1 MTANNT
7 LVDVAGLTMR
17 FGGLTALDG
26 LNLTIGK
33 GEVLGLLGPNGSGK
47 TTFFNVLTGLYQAS
61 AGSITF
67 DGKEVIGQTPQEIY
81 RSGVARTFQR
91 SRLSLAL
98 TEFDNIAIGDYQ
110 HMQHGMV
117 FNLFRRK
124 AFRAQYDAYLA
135 KVEALL
141 NIFSPP
147 LVSRLFQPVET
158 FTMIDRRRIEVCRA
172 LISQPRL
179 LLLDE
184 PSAGMTH
191 EETEALMD
199 DVLQVRGKLNN
210 LSIVLIEHEMNVIER
225 ITERC
230 VVLNYGK
237 KIADGSF
244 AEITANADVQTAYLG
259 EAA

>member
-1 MTANNT
+1 MNANDT
-7 LVDVAGLTMR
+7 LVDVSGLTMR

-26 LNLTIGK
+26 LDLKIAR

-47 TTFFNVLTGLYQAS
+47 TTFFNVLTGLYKAS
-61 AGSITF
+61 AGTIVY
-67 DGKEVIGQTPQEIY
+67 DGKNVIGQTPQDIY

-98 TEFDNIAIGDYQ
+98 TVFDNIAIGDYQ
-110 HMQHGMV
+110 HMQHGLV

-124 AFRAQYDAYLA
+124 AFRAEYDAYVA

-147 LVSRLFQPVET
+147 LAARLFQPVET

-172 LISQPRL
+172 LVSQPRL

-210 LSIVLIEHEMNVIER
+210 PSIVLIEHEMNVIER
-225 ITERC
+225 ITDRC
-230 VVLNYGK
+230 IVLNYGK
-237 KIADGSF
+237 KIADGTF
-244 AEITANADVQTAYLG
+244 ADITADANVQTAYLG